1 MFLHLLQQTLV
12 VEKQRCLW
20 WYGWERR
27 HLFLGLNTC
36 FYLAEP
42 FGKKQLWPCW
52 RRCVTGGGLW
62 SFRRRWPFLVCCLC
76 LMLVDQMWAL
86 SCSCHHAFALPSW
99 TLNPLE
105 LQVSKHAFFGM
116 PPWSWCFI
124 TAIEKGP
131 RQCGSTT
138 VLSSCRRYTPQ
149 ILEPLSP
156 LVRRHHSPRFLS
168 VDKTL
173 GTVGLGFF
181 SFLG

>member
-1 MFLHLLQQTLV
+1 MVWVRTAPSALRF
-12 VEKQRCLW
+12 E
-20 WYGWERR
+20 Y
-27 HLFLGLNTC
+27 LFL
-36 FYLAEP
+36 
-42 FGKKQLWPCW
+42 FGGTIWEETVVALL
-52 RRCVTGGGLW
+52 RRCVTGGELW
-62 SFRRRWPFLVCCLC
+62 SFRRRWPFLVCCLY
-76 LMLVDQMWAL
+76 LMLADQMWAL
-86 SCSCHHAFALPSW
+86 SSSCHHAFALPSW

-116 PPWSWCFI
+116 SPRSWCFI

-168 VDKTL
+168 VDKTQ

-181 SFLG
+181 FPSLARSLF